1 MAWHKDGKTNA
12 LATDQQGSVKKLD
25 VEWYRCPIERTK
37 LRELTKRSDIMGF
50 LFVLPQ
56 LAYFAGT
63 AYLAHHFL
71 VQEMWL
77 WMAVAIYAH
86 GVYRSIG
93 HSGFHELS
101 HGTVFRTRW
110 LNSLFLRLWSIL
122 ARANHHFYKM
132 SHTYHHLNTLHPDGD
147 GEVVLPRT
155 FSLKFLRL
163 IQLATFDFEMFVGGM
178 LNGIRKAVGGRSSK
192 VWDEWTKRLFAQNDD
207 AAFRRVVR
215 WERIVL
221 LIHLAGVAVSAV
233 TGFWMITI
241 LLTVAPNV
249 GNWWGF
255 LIGGTMHAGLRDNV
269 PDFRLCVRSV
279 KLDPVSGYFRWNMH
293 YHIEHHM
300 FAAIPCYKL
309 GKLYGEVASDM
320 PQRRTIV
327 EAWRE
332 ILGSQRRQESD
343 PSYQFDTPL
352 PHPSANAPS
361 QDPLGADIGDIRP
374 KGHVER
380 T

>member
-1 MAWHKDGKTNA
+1 MAWHEDGKTNA
-12 LATDQQGSVKKLD
+12 LATDQEGSVKKLD
-25 VEWYRCPIERTK
+25 VKWYRCPIERTK
-37 LRELTKRSDIMGF
+37 LRELTKRSDMMGL

-63 AYLAHHFL
+63 AYLAHYFL

-122 ARANHHFYKM
+122 ARANYHFYKM
-132 SHTYHHLNTLHPDGD
+132 SHTYHHLNTLYPDGD

-155 FSLKFLRL
+155 FSLKFIRL
-163 IQLATFDFEMFVGGM
+163 IQLFTIDFEMFVRSVI
-178 LNGIRKAVGGRSSK
+178 NGIRKAVGGKSIT
-192 VWDEWTKRLFAQNDD
+192 VWDEWTKRLFDQNND
-207 AAFRRVVR
+207 AAFKRVVR

-241 LLTVAPNV
+241 ALTVAPYV

-255 LIGGTMHAGLRDNV
+255 FIGGTMHAGLRDNV

-309 GKLYGEVASDM
+309 GKLYDEVASDM
-320 PQRRTIV
+320 PERRTIV
-327 EAWRE
+327 GAWRE
-332 ILGSQRRQESD
+332 ILGSQRRQKSD

-352 PHPSANAPS
+352 PHPSVNPPM

-374 KGHVER
+374 KGHTER